1 MLLIISLEV
10 RRKTSDGYVK
20 LILYLSKVKY
30 YATIYFNVTWL
41 TERDIPNSRGSQR
54 VNCTMQKF
62 VQVYTQIYDDAQR
75 DNRRV
80 EPRKKERASSVS
92 RTVIR
97 ISSEWGAHRSLF
109 QQWPLAEFDANRRGT
124 LIIALLW
131 LAHIAAGNARGFLR
145 FA

>member
-62 VQVYTQIYDDAQR
+62 VQVYTQIYDDA
-75 DNRRV
+75 
-80 EPRKKERASSVS
+80 
-92 RTVIR
+92 
-97 ISSEWGAHRSLF
+97 
-109 QQWPLAEFDANRRGT
+109 
-124 LIIALLW
+124 
-131 LAHIAAGNARGFLR
+131 
-145 FA
+145 